1 MSICIKRIYEPAGP
15 EDGRRYL
22 VERLWPRGV
31 RKDSAALDAWLRD
44 AAPSTGLRQW
54 FAHDPDKW
62 EAFQQRY
69 RAELD
74 ANPAAWQPL
83 LEQAVQGPVTLIY
96 SARDPGLN
104 SALVLRDYL
113 RTRSGQA

>member
-31 RKDSAALDAWLRD
+31 RKNDAGLDAWLRD
-44 AAPSTGLRQW
+44 VAPSTRLRQW

-83 LEQAVQGPVTLIY
+83 LEQATQGPVTLVY
-96 SARDPGLN
+96 SARDPGRN

-113 RTRSGQA
+113 RARSGQA